1 MDYLP
6 YRGAPTCYFLNIK
19 NGARQ
24 GARLLIVSFGVA
36 DLRGESRVEQ
46 SKEVKYVKRS
56 AERAR
61 FGGFALAISR
71 QVHDGRGTERH

>member
-1 MDYLP
+1 MGDCIMDYLP
-6 YRGAPTCYFLNIK
+6 YHGAPTCYFLNIK
-19 NGARQ
+19 NVARQ

-46 SKEVKYVKRS
+46 SKEVKYV
-56 AERAR
+56 
-61 FGGFALAISR
+61 GGFALAISR